1 MSSEQFPPYRETL
14 IRPSLGLDHPCTIRT
29 CEIRGVTDGGDLRLS
44 EHEPVI
50 PVFPALRFRPE
61 PLYELVGSLF
71 VLRRDIRLLQE
82 PVRQCLQF
90 GLEGDAID
98 LRLLGG
104 YA

>member
-1 MSSEQFPPYRETL
+1 MSPKQLPPYRETL
-14 IRPSLGLDHPCTIRT
+14 IRSSFGLDHPCTVRT
-29 CEIRGVTDGGDLRLS
+29 CEIRGVTDGGDLGIS

-61 PLYELVGSLF
+61 PFYELVGSLF
-71 VLRRDIRLLQE
+71 ILRRDIRLLQE
-82 PVRQCLQF
+82 PVRKCFQL
-90 GLEGDAID
+90 GLEGYAID

>member
-1 MSSEQFPPYRETL
+1 MPPEQFPSDREAL
-14 IRPSLGLDHPCTIRT
+14 IRSSFGLDHPCTVRT
-29 CEIRGVTDGGDLRLS
+29 CEIRGVTDGGDLGFS
-44 EHEPVI
+44 EHELVI
-50 PVFPALRFRPE
+50 PVFPALRLRLE

-82 PVRQCLQF
+82 PVRKCLQL
-90 GLEGDAID
+90 GLEGYAID

>member
-1 MSSEQFPPYRETL
+1 MSPEQFPPYREAL
-14 IRPSLGLDHPCTIRT
+14 IRPSFGLDHPCTVRT
-29 CEIRGVTDGGDLRLS
+29 CEIRSVTDGGDLGFP

-50 PVFPALRFRPE
+50 PVFPALRFRLE
-61 PLYELVGSLF
+61 PFYELIGSLF

-82 PVRQCLQF
+82 PVRKCLQL
-90 GLEGDAID
+90 GLEGYAID